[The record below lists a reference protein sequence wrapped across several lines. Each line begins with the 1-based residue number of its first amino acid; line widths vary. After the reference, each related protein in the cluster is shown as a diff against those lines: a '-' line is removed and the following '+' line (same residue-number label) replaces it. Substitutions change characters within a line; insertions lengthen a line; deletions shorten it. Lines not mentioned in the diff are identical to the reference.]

1 MLIENFFYG
10 DYLCFGCKDIS
21 FKYTSIDDINNLIDE
36 FVEELSNNSRQT
48 HMYMEL
54 YEHYYDYFENNVI
67 DIYWKYECDWNR
79 TLKEFNCKHNI
90 ENFIDNM
97 DLLIMNDLNN
107 MRSIFIPNISDEIN
121 ILDKRISNYITDMFY
136 IEVYDSICEL
146 ERDLTL
152 KVFDDMFI
160 FFSNKIK
167 SKNFNKNLLK
177 KIV

>member
-1 MLIENFFYG
+1 
-10 DYLCFGCKDIS
+10 
-21 FKYTSIDDINNLIDE
+21 
-36 FVEELSNNSRQT
+36 
-48 HMYMEL
+48 
-54 YEHYYDYFENNVI
+54 
-67 DIYWKYECDWNR
+67 
-79 TLKEFNCKHNI
+79 
-90 ENFIDNM
+90 
-97 DLLIMNDLNN
+97 LNN